1 MSETNMVLSMD
12 VLKALN
18 PDATENTV
26 VEFDARGSIHL
37 IERDEEGNEISD
49 YEVKDKHFVD
59 FSDLPSLD
67 KRLSMV
73 KKRSRNAN
81 INFAVFISMLLGLSA
96 LAVLII
102 RAYI

>member
-1 MSETNMVLSMD
+1 MGDTNLVLSMD

-26 VEFDARGSIHL
+26 VEFDARGSLHL
-37 IERDEEGNEISD
+37 IERDEEGNDISD

-67 KRLSMV
+67 KRLSMM
-73 KKRSRNAN
+73 KKKSRTAN
-81 INFAVFISMLLGLSA
+81 IKFAIFVSGILGLLT
-96 LAVLII
+96 LAILTII
-102 RAYI
+102 HFS